1 MEWNIDKNTK
11 IVLREAEF
19 DVFDSNGELIKS
31 EIKKVVEVYCNIPSG
46 GKRWEKM
53 CAWFREHG
61 KLKRLTFVCLADRC
75 SLCNARLFIKHNL
88 ARLL

>member
-19 DVFDSNGELIKS
+19 GLFDSNGELIKS
-31 EIKKVVEVYCNIPSG
+31 ETKKVAEVFCNIPSG

-53 CAWFREHG
+53 CTWYKENG
-61 KLKRLTFVCLADRC
+61 KLKRMTFVCLADNC
-75 SLCNARLFIKHNL
+75 VCCNVRLFVKYNL